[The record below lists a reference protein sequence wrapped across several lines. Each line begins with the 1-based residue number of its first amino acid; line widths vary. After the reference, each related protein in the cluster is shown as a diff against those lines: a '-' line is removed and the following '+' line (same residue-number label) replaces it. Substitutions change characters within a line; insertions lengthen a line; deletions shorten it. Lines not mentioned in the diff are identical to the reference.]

1 MFVHVPSQDQDY
13 QHHMLWSVFLCSN
26 SWGGSDSLF
35 CWYWLNCRPS
45 LFKLSFPTFF
55 IGSRLK
61 IHVHHYP
68 SAWITGLSIFSNVPV
83 LHYLQVVLCIKIW
96 TFSWIPYKTRTK
108 YQLKWVKVP
117 GTTPY
122 WKACYHNLLKKVKG
136 QRNGHAI

>member
-1 MFVHVPSQDQDY
+1 MVRVCNLYCMSI
-13 QHHMLWSVFLCSN
+13 
-26 SWGGSDSLF
+26 SW
-35 CWYWLNCRPS
+35 PS

-136 QRNGHAI
+136 QRNGHAIKIMMKFENMKSGLFHS